1 MPFPSSSRISLA
13 CFSRCRSI
21 SILWFKGLMRISQ
34 SCDSSSGIK
43 SCQAV
48 WIIQDFLI
56 CFYNIF
62 NASISEIDKGI
73 EILFLTSLEPSYRLS
88 TTKLHFKKNLGTKAR
103 IDVPIQCIHIPC
115 LFLVCGLRPA
125 EDARGRNER
134 TDHYQWLN
142 GWSQGTSSW
151 WAVVERSCTCRMSE
165 GGEQGTEVERIW
177 RITGWRSPVLLQAE
191 T

>member
-1 MPFPSSSRISLA
+1 MISCMPFPSSSRISLA
-13 CFSRCRSI
+13 CFSRCRGI

-88 TTKLHFKKNLGTKAR
+88 TTKLHFKKK
-103 IDVPIQCIHIPC
+103 IWVPKYASMSQSSAYI
-115 LFLVCGLRPA
+115 FLVLLTPLSLA
-125 EDARGRNER
+125 STN
-134 TDHYQWLN
+134 TTNSTLILLSN
-142 GWSQGTSSW
+142 MTLSQNITS
-151 WAVVERSCTCRMSE
+151 
-165 GGEQGTEVERIW
+165 
-177 RITGWRSPVLLQAE
+177 P
-191 T
+191 